1 MSHVDL
7 GYFREGGLRSHVDL
21 GTIGLTGLRSQDDM
35 GQNPRWYTALL
46 PCPQISGRKCGFK
59 SLSQLLE
66 DGVKMRFVHRFLKLH
81 VQASLQ
87 TVV

>member
-46 PCPQISGRKCGFK
+46 RCALF
-59 SLSQLLE
+59 
-66 DGVKMRFVHRFLKLH
+66 
-81 VQASLQ
+81 
-87 TVV
+87 